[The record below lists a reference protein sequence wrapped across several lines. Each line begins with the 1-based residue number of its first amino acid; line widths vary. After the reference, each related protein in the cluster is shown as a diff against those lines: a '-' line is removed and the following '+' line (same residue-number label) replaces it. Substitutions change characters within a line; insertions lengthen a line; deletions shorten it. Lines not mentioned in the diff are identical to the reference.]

1 MVRKIKSVKNK
12 KMLTKNQID
21 EILNFV
27 YTMPENFYECQ
38 KCLDESDIT
47 AAMELFRGSETFKAY
62 FATVVNLGDF
72 GPKNNS
78 RDIYAMAYSVG
89 IDNLK
94 MIICSYFIFIKSPK
108 KYKNFGVNL
117 HSMMEFNAKFLSDW
131 SKLLA
136 YLGLKN
142 QRHLFL
148 ASYALILLIICEI
161 IFLKYPYSLKHIVE
175 FSDMSF
181 DRILQ
186 RRFKISLFEVLLRL
200 AGWDVKRLNRE
211 ENLVLDYFKIL
222 LSFEASTTKF
232 FDFGIDKITDISV
245 HASADMVINIKKA
258 LRK

>member
-1 MVRKIKSVKNK
+1 
-12 KMLTKNQID
+12 MLTKNQID
-21 EILNFV
+21 EILNFI
-27 YTMPENFYECQ
+27 YSMPESFYKSQ
-38 KCLDESDIT
+38 QYLDNGDIT
-47 AAMELFRGSETFKAY
+47 AAIDLFGSSETFKAY
-62 FATVVNLGDF
+62 FVTVVNLGDF
-72 GPKNNS
+72 GIKNNS
-78 RDIYAMAYSVG
+78 RDIYAIAYLLG

-94 MIICSYFIFIKSPK
+94 MIICSYFTFIKSPK
-108 KYKNFGVNL
+108 KYENFGVNL

-161 IFLKYPYSLKHIVE
+161 VFLKYPYSLKHIVE

-211 ENLVLDYFKIL
+211 ENLVLDYFRIL
-222 LSFEASTTKF
+222 LSYEVSTTKF

>member
-1 MVRKIKSVKNK
+1 
-12 KMLTKNQID
+12 MLAKNQID
-21 EILNFV
+21 EILNFI
-27 YTMPENFYECQ
+27 YSMPESFYKSQ
-38 KCLDESDIT
+38 QYLDNGDIT
-47 AAMELFRGSETFKAY
+47 AAIDLFGSSETFKAY
-62 FATVVNLGDF
+62 FVTVVNLGDF
-72 GPKNNS
+72 GIKNQS
-78 RDIYAMAYSVG
+78 RDIYAIAYLLG

-94 MIICSYFIFIKSPK
+94 MIVCSYFIFIKSPK
-108 KYKNFGVNL
+108 KYENFGVNL

-131 SKLLA
+131 NKLLA

-161 IFLKYPYSLKHIVE
+161 VFLKYPYSLKHIVE

-232 FDFGIDKITDISV
+232 FDFGIDKITDISI